1 MNVYRA
7 LSGAGLAAALAVG
20 GWYARGHSESPR
32 LSDLLF
38 VGVALGLFFVCVLPL
53 PRVSAQRRAAL
64 IGVAFLLL
72 PLGSP
77 AAWLLGGFAGVGA
90 VVLWKAYQ
98 AKTGAAD
105 AAAGGRV

>member
-1 MNVYRA
+1 MSVYRA

-20 GWYARGHSESPR
+20 CWYVLGQLESPS

-38 VGVALGLFFVCVLPL
+38 VGVALGLFLVCVLPL
-53 PRVSAQRRAAL
+53 AQVSARRRAAL
-64 IGVAFLLL
+64 IGAAFLLL
-72 PLGSP
+72 ALGSP

-98 AKTGAAD
+98 AKTGEGKTA
-105 AAAGGRV
+105 

>member
-1 MNVYRA
+1 MSVYRA

-20 GWYARGHSESPR
+20 GWYALGQSAGPR

-38 VGVALGLFFVCVLPL
+38 VGVALGLFLVCVLPL

-64 IGVAFLLL
+64 TGAAFLLL
-72 PLGSP
+72 SLGSP

-90 VVLWKAYQ
+90 VVLLKVYL
-98 AKTGAAD
+98 AKTGEGKMA
-105 AAAGGRV
+105 